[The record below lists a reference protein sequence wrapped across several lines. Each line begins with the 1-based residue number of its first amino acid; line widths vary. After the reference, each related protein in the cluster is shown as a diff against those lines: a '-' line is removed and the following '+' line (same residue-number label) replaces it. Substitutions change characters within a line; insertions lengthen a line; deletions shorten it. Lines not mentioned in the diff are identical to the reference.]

1 MNSGAQPLTLAGIGG
16 YREGM
21 SESSPEPTQPS
32 NADLLA
38 FMQSAF
44 AHLATEISGVKA
56 DVAGV
61 NVELRAGLDGL
72 REEIHGDIRASEARL
87 ASRIDAVQQ
96 VVRSVKSDIAAHVD
110 DRDTHHRHAA

>member
-1 MNSGAQPLTLAGIGG
+1 MNSGAQPLTVAGIGG

-21 SESSPEPTQPS
+21 REETPEPS

-38 FMQSAF
+38 FMQQAF
-44 AHLATEISGVKA
+44 AHLTTEIAAVRA
-56 DVAGV
+56 DVADTRDS
-61 NVELRAGLDGL
+61 LRG
-72 REEIHGDIRASEARL
+72 EIRATEASL
-87 ASRIDAVQQ
+87 VSRIDAVQQ